1 MLCIEENETYQ
12 TIKFSNKT
20 LNYASFKE
28 LFDRLKKVENI
39 DKVKIAIK
47 YTEKKDNI
55 KKVFKKVFDSIDE
68 LLQNVEKIK
77 SIDEIEVKF
86 YNQDVLATLTYGSRT
101 KGWCLSY
108 HRENNTTNS
117 IIYVLNSFFKPN
129 LLKNIWSYKKYY
141 ILLGMYTIFMI
152 SVGIYCEHMQ
162 ISSEK
167 EIIYTILIIIPFLML
182 ITCAM
187 SNNILGIKKAY
198 KNNKFWENHKVD
210 IIQNIIF
217 YVLGVVTP
225 YIISWIIKLIKI
237 NLFSN

>member
-1 MLCIEENETYQ
+1 MLYIEENETYQ
-12 TIKFSNKT
+12 TIKFSNKN
-20 LNYASFKE
+20 LNYTSFKE
-28 LFDRLKKVENI
+28 LFERLQKVENI
-39 DKVKIAIK
+39 DKVKIDIK

-55 KKVFKKVFDSIDE
+55 KKVFEKVFDSIDE

-86 YNQDVLATLTYGSRT
+86 YNQDVLATLTYESRT
-101 KGWCLSY
+101 KGWRLSY
-108 HRENNTTNS
+108 HKENNTTNS

-129 LLKNIWSYKKYY
+129 LLKNIWAYKKYY
-141 ILLGMYTIFMI
+141 ILLGLYTIFMI
-152 SVGIYCEHMQ
+152 PVCIYSEHMQ

-167 EIIYTILIIIPFLML
+167 EIIYTILIIIPFLIL
-182 ITCAM
+182 FTCVM
-187 SNNILGIKKAY
+187 RNDILGIKKAY
-198 KNNKFWENHKVD
+198 KNNKFWEKHKVD

-225 YIISWIIKLIKI
+225 YIISWIINLINI